1 MDGAASARAR
11 YDAAIAGLPAVA
23 HRLRNSPRLTPI
35 RGAAPIGHRVA
46 GVAGPGW
53 LLVGD
58 AAGFVDPFTGEGI
71 HRALRS
77 ARAAVSSL
85 TAGGD
90 VAASYRTER
99 HRALAAKSAL
109 SWLVQGFL
117 AVPPLLEHAI
127 ARLET
132 RPAAALRLG
141 SALGDCRPATD
152 ALTPSAVL
160 EVLAP

>member
-1 MDGAASARAR
+1 MERFG
-11 YDAAIAGLPAVA
+11 AAIAGLPAVA
-23 HRLRNSPRLTPI
+23 DRLRGSKRLSPI

-46 GVAGPGW
+46 DVAGSGW

-77 ARAAVSSL
+77 ARAATDAIV
-85 TAGGD
+85 AGDDPAGR
-90 VAASYRTER
+90 YRDER
-99 HRALAAKSAL
+99 RRAFAAKTAL
-109 SWLVQGFL
+109 TWLVQGFL
-117 AVPPLLEHAI
+117 AVPPLLEHAVG
-127 ARLET
+127 RLDE

-141 SALGDCRPATD
+141 SALGDCVPATS
-152 ALTPSAVL
+152 ALSPRALL